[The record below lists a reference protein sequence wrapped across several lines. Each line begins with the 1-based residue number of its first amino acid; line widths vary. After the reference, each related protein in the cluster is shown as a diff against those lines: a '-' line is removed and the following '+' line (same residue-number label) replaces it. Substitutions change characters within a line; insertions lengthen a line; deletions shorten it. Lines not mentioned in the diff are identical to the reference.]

1 MKKINVAQGLIA
13 LTSKNGDFKQL
24 LVAGEHRVQDWFNK
38 LTVSF
43 FTLNNEP
50 IEEKLA
56 NHLRQFHMNWVNEYC
71 VDINLSDD
79 EVAFL
84 YLHHHLVEIIAP
96 QTRRLYWKTNDDL
109 RIEKHNVT
117 QLAMTNE
124 LTEHVVHKKGVK
136 GRDLCVMVQIFA
148 GQIGLLKVDGEIKS
162 LLEAGNYGFWSVK
175 QKPEIQ
181 VIDVCSQSID
191 KPIDAVL
198 AEQIRQYHPNWVAS
212 YGVDIDLSDDEI
224 GFLYSHNNL
233 VEILSPATRRLYWKS
248 GNTLRVEKQK
258 VGHLVLP
265 EALTQR
271 LAAKKRIKG
280 SELCLVAQIPA
291 WHIGV
296 LKIDGEITGLLE
308 AGTHGY
314 WRVEHTPEIDIID
327 TRLQSLEVSGQ
338 EILTKDKVTLR
349 INLSANW
356 RYADVLHAFSQ
367 LSQPVEHLYRELQFS
382 LREIVGT
389 RTLDEL
395 LENKQLI
402 DELMLTQVVQS
413 IAEFGLEVDSIGV
426 KDIILPGEMRTI
438 LSQVVEAEKSAQANV
453 IRRREETAATRS
465 LLNTAKVMENNPVA
479 LRLKELETL
488 ESIAHRIDQISV
500 YGGLDQVL
508 NGLVKIKE

>member
-1 MKKINVAQGLIA
+1 MKKINVAQGFIA

-24 LVAGEHRVQDWFNK
+24 LVAGEHRVQDWFNR

-56 NHLRQFHMNWVNEYC
+56 DHLRQFHTDWVGEHC
-71 VDINLSDD
+71 IDI
-79 EVAFL
+79 
-84 YLHHHLVEIIAP
+84 
-96 QTRRLYWKTNDDL
+96 T
-109 RIEKHNVT
+109 
-117 QLAMTNE
+117 
-124 LTEHVVHKKGVK
+124 LT
-136 GRDLCVMVQIFA
+136 
-148 GQIGLLKVDGEIKS
+148 
-162 LLEAGNYGFWSVK
+162 
-175 QKPEIQ
+175 
-181 VIDVCSQSID
+181 
-191 KPIDAVL
+191 
-198 AEQIRQYHPNWVAS
+198 
-212 YGVDIDLSDDEI
+212 DDEI
-224 GFLYSHNNL
+224 GLIYLHSNL
-233 VEILSPATRRLYWKS
+233 IEILPPATRRLYWKAGDS
-248 GNTLRVEKQK
+248 LKIETQSTETVLIGTQ
-258 VGHLVLP
+258 LVC
-265 EALTQR
+265 R
-271 LAAKKRIKG
+271 LMGKKRIKG
-280 SELCLVAQIPA
+280 NELALVAQVPA
-291 WHIGV
+291 WHVGL
-296 LKIDGEITGLLE
+296 LKIDGEIQDLLQP
-308 AGTHGY
+308 GTYGY
-314 WRVEHTPEIDIID
+314 WKIAHKPDVEMID
-327 TRLQSLEVSGQ
+327 TRLQALEVSGQ

-356 RYADVLHAFSQ
+356 RYADILLALST
-367 LSQPVEHLYRELQFS
+367 LSQPIDYLYRELQFT

-402 DELMLTQVVQS
+402 DELMMEQLVES
-413 IAEFGLEVDSIGV
+413 ALMFGLEINSIGV
-426 KDIILPGEMRTI
+426 KDIILPGDMRTI